1 MADAETGNARG
12 EEQPVERK
20 GGLAAMED
28 PKHAKETKIVRWS
41 TRSAALVQMPY
52 TLLSFISVGVP
63 LVMLP
68 ATALAGNGYLSPKA
82 DSQQQ
87 TIGNV
92 KNMEETFQ
100 VMEQEINR
108 FEKENKK
115 LKSTIKKLESSVK
128 GMER

>member
-1 MADAETGNARG
+1 MADAETGNAQG

-28 PKHAKETKIVRWS
+28 PKDAKETKIVRWT

-68 ATALAGNGYLSPKA
+68 AAALAGNGYLSPKA

-115 LKSTIKKLESSVK
+115 LRSTIRKLESSVQ